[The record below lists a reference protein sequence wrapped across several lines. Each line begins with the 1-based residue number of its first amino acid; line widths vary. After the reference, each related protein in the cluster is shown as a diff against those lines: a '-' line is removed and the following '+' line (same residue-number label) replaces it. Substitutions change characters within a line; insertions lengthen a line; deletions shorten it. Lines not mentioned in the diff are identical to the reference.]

1 MKRLLLLLATG
12 MLFVSLSCGGG
23 GGDPTLPGGDR
34 NLAGLEGDWVVT
46 WSFSGSISGSGVTV
60 TIADSGVSICTIT
73 TNTVVMDGELVSWS
87 YDGKTL
93 TLQNNET
100 DDFWDNDCGNMF
112 MTSQEQLRV
121 SLTPGSTYGNITGT
135 GTLDCNSDYC
145 GTMSGS
151 VNYSGNFS
159 K

>member
-23 GGDPTLPGGDR
+23 GGPTLPSGDR
-34 NLAGLEGDWVVT
+34 NLAGLEGTWVFT
-46 WSFSGSISGSGVTV
+46 WSFSGSLSGSGETV
-60 TIADSGVSICTIT
+60 TLADSGVGVCTIT

-93 TLQNNET
+93 TLQQNET
-100 DDFWDNDCGNMF
+100 LDFWDNDCGDMF
-112 MTSQEQLRV
+112 LTVQAQLRI
-121 SLTPGSTYGNITGT
+121 SLTPGSNYGNVTGT
-135 GTLDCNSDYC
+135 ATMDGNSDYC
-145 GTMSGS
+145 GSVSGS

-159 K
+159 R

>member
-12 MLFVSLSCGGG
+12 MLFVSISCGGG
-23 GGDPTLPGGDR
+23 GGAPTLPSGDR
-34 NLAGLEGDWVVT
+34 NLAGLEGTWVYT
-46 WSFSGSISGSGVTV
+46 YSGSGSLSGSGE
-60 TIADSGVSICTIT
+60 TIPVAGSGVYICTIT
-73 TNTVVMDGELVSWS
+73 TNTVVLNGELVSWS

-93 TLQNNET
+93 TLQQNET
-100 DDFWDNDCGNMF
+100 LFSWTYDCGNIIL
-112 MTSQEQLRV
+112 TVQIQLRV
-121 SLTPGSTYGNITGT
+121 SLTPGSTYGNTTGT
-135 GTLDCNSDYC
+135 GVVDANSDYC